1 MSNFLR
7 GFGRTVGLTDDEVGD
22 DNASRAS
29 SYVEVNY
36 LQGANT
42 QGRAPRNAEGEQM
55 SQQGGG
61 GISNSSI
68 PKPKGPLGA
77 GTLCTCPRLGAGP
90 QKGRVDSATTRGGGT
105 TRGPSREGHAG
116 SSADRRQ
123 QRQTNDPK
131 SP

>member
-7 GFGRTVGLTDDEVGD
+7 GFGRTVGLTDDDVGD

-42 QGRAPRNAEGEQM
+42 HVRAPRNAEGEQM

-61 GISNSSI
+61 GDIKFLY
-68 PKPKGPLGA
+68 PKTKGALRGGDITHLSTARRRTPEGE
-77 GTLCTCPRLGAGP
+77 GGQCNN
-90 QKGRVDSATTRGGGT
+90 KGRGDNKGALKGGT
-105 TRGPSREGHAG
+105 CREF
-116 SSADRRQ
+116 R
-123 QRQTNDPK
+123 
-131 SP
+131 